1 MGKIKNSKKII
12 GEILCLIFGIA
23 CALIGL
29 YYYHFQYLCYYYTP
43 LLIILAIVV
52 CLGSA
57 LLSLC
62 ISVEKNKDKK
72 EKYDLYI
79 ISNSQLS
86 RTNQAEAT
94 IAIPFPDRENIR
106 IDFNIFA
113 SEVEDEGYHSL
124 YFHMESAF

>member
-1 MGKIKNSKKII
+1 MNNTEQQTYPKGFFPVHISICVNTSSKESTADDATCHKIDIKLLVDRF
-12 GEILCLIFGIA
+12 IL
-23 CALIGL
+23 
-29 YYYHFQYLCYYYTP
+29 
-43 LLIILAIVV
+43 LA
-52 CLGSA
+52 
-57 LLSLC
+57 
-62 ISVEKNKDKK
+62 K